1 MTPTLTALLLFLA
14 LQLGIGTGV
23 ERLTAVL
30 LIPSSVLWAAA
41 QVRAFGQVIAS
52 ASTVNVELAILLAA
66 VFTVGYTSLVTC

>member
-1 MTPTLTALLLFLA
+1 MHK
-14 LQLGIGTGV
+14 
-23 ERLTAVL
+23 L
-30 LIPSSVLWAAA
+30 LIHDVTLRDGSHAVGHKLTAA